1 MSMLLQII
9 LSISVVTI
17 TAFLVM
23 LLIQARHTAASVQR
37 FADSAT
43 QDLHLVAKDV
53 HELRMRADE
62 VAQLAL
68 KTFGEPSLLTQV
80 IAGIV
85 SGFPGAQ
92 GHQSGAGKIIE
103 TLLTGL
109 HTVLHLFRGRK
120 AQRPKEEPH
129 E

>member
-1 MSMLLQII
+1 MLLQII

-62 VAQLAL
+62 VTQLAL
-68 KTFGEPSLLTQV
+68 ATPKTFTLSCGPRRCGEVT
-80 IAGIV
+80 
-85 SGFPGAQ
+85 
-92 GHQSGAGKIIE
+92 
-103 TLLTGL
+103 
-109 HTVLHLFRGRK
+109 
-120 AQRPKEEPH
+120 
-129 E
+129 

>member
-1 MSMLLQII
+1 MLLQII
-9 LSISVVTI
+9 LSISIVTI

-43 QDLHLVAKDV
+43 QDLNLVAKDV

-68 KTFGEPSLLTQV
+68 QAFEEPSLLTQV

-85 SGFPGAQ
+85 RGLPGRQGPPAGSGSFF
-92 GHQSGAGKIIE
+92 E
-103 TLLTGL
+103 TLLTGIQ
-109 HTVLHLFRGRK
+109 TVLHLFRGRK
-120 AQRPKEEPH
+120 AQRPKEDPH